1 MGKALSCC
9 KSKSGQGTGKRKSRR
24 VSGDEV
30 QHVGGEFEMQ
40 DEPEKRGKLI
50 RQLEDAMLLA
60 EELNDGTT
68 TYLIER
74 ALDEARAQQFR
85 PPTVA

>member
-1 MGKALSCC
+1 VK
-9 KSKSGQGTGKRKSRR
+9 
-24 VSGDEV
+24 
-30 QHVGGEFEMQ
+30 

-74 ALDEARAQQFR
+74 AQNCVL
-85 PPTVA
+85 VAAVFQYDCKL

>member
-1 MGKALSCC
+1 MK
-9 KSKSGQGTGKRKSRR
+9 
-24 VSGDEV
+24 
-30 QHVGGEFEMQ
+30 

-74 ALDEARAQQFR
+74 ALDEVRAQLVR
-85 PPTVA
+85 PPNAS